1 MVLFLFFSYILILQ
15 VKPPSSDNFVD
26 EVRNPYDVQ
35 CRGFI
40 IATPGFSYLTP
51 NTFCENFCENF
62 VKTSFV
68 VNEVTSFETKIRD
81 KNA

>member
-40 IATPGFSYLTP
+40 IATPVFSYLAP
-51 NTFCENFCENF
+51 DTFFENF

-68 VNEVTSFETKIRD
+68 VNELTSFETNTKRIRD